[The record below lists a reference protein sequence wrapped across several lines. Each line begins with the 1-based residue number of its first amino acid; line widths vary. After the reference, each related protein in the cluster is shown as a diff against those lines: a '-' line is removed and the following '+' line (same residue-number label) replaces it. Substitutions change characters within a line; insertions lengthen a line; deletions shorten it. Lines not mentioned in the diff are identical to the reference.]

1 MLRAGIRTMRTGFT
15 VQSEGEYRVLRKAM
29 RYYRECGEKSDY
41 GTMEK
46 VAGKLGKSVK
56 ETIEIIQA
64 GLRSTQFVDYYRKYS
79 DEDSE
84 ESRDEAAYD
93 SLSDTEYLFFRLER
107 ANATMEAFENLDDR
121 ERAVV
126 SAHLGFCMECYSI
139 TDKGQSFIN
148 IAIDHALASPDTA
161 DKIYRRTL
169 RKMKMVLEKQ
179 GT

>member
-56 ETIEIIQA
+56 EKIEIIQA

-107 ANATMEAFENLDDR
+107 A
-121 ERAVV
+121 VV

-148 IAIDHALASPDTA
+148 IAIDHALASPNTA